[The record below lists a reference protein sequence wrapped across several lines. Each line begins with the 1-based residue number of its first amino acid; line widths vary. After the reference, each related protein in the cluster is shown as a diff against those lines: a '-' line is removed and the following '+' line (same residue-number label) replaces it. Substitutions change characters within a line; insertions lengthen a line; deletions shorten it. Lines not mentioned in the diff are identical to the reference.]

1 MLSERI
7 FSRVSQEDVD
17 IVRRVFEAVNS
28 EDIEAT
34 LALTHPDFEVSVPPE
49 LSAEPDVYRGV
60 EGMRRYWQTF
70 AEAMDEIRFG
80 AERVWDAGDAVV
92 VALSVTAKGR
102 QTAITV
108 EQRPVTVWTM
118 REGKVLRVVVYVS
131 LAEALASV
139 GIDE

>member
-1 MLSERI
+1 ME
-7 FSRVSQEDVD
+7 

-70 AEAMDEIRFG
+70 AEAMDEIRFTP
-80 AERVWDAGDAVV
+80 ERMWDAGDAVV
-92 VALSVTAKGR
+92 VALAVTAKGR
-102 QTAITV
+102 QTSITV
-108 EQRPVTVWTM
+108 EQRPATVWTTSD
-118 REGKVLRVVVYVS
+118 GKVLHVAVYVS
-131 LAEALASV
+131 LAECLASV
-139 GIDE
+139 GIEE